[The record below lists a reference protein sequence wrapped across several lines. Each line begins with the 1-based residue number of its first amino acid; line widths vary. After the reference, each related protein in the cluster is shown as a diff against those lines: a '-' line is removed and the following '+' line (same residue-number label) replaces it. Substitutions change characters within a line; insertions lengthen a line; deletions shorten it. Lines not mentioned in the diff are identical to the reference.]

1 MACRPRFFPPPV
13 ENNVKTE
20 EIFFAIHD
28 NTNSRNKGYMDLT
41 GKFPYQSARGAA
53 YLLVAYNYDANAILV
68 ETLKNKQAKTITTAW
83 EKSINGVS
91 M

>member
-1 MACRPRFFPPPV
+1 M
-13 ENNVKTE
+13 KTE

-41 GKFPYQSARGAA
+41 GKFPYQSARCAA